1 METLPLEIP
10 PGRRLFCNR
19 TLNMRSIRAV
29 GFDMDYTLVHYHT
42 REWEERAYEDTRARL
57 GQLGF
62 SVEGLSFDPHLVR
75 PGLVLDI
82 ELGNAVKPNRFGFVK
97 QACHG
102 TRMLGVDELRKVYA
116 REIIDLSE
124 PRWVFLDTWFALS
137 EACLYLQLV
146 DRLDEGRL
154 GEQHG
159 YTDLY
164 RRVRESIDATHSEG
178 VLKQQI
184 VQNPTRFVDVDEE
197 LPLALLDL
205 KHAGKKLM
213 LITNSE
219 WSYTRAMLRHVLDRF
234 LPNGMTF
241 RELFDLVIVGAR
253 KPAFFEENAPA
264 FRVVDEETG
273 LLSPHVGALVP
284 GGAYFGG
291 NARMVERSFG
301 LRGEEILYVG
311 DHIYADVH
319 VSKNVLRWRTA
330 LISRELENELSALE
344 SFKPKQAAMS
354 ELMAQK
360 EALEHRFSLA
370 RIALQRLELG
380 YGPQTETPPRALKST
395 MTTTRQELVALDV
408 KIAEL
413 AKQSGELGN
422 PRWGLLMRA
431 GNDKSRLA
439 FQMERYADVYT
450 SRVSNFLRYTPFV
463 YLRSPRGSLPHDSG
477 PEGGASDSHA
487 WSGIAGASD
496 ASNGPAQ

>member
-1 METLPLEIP
+1 MEASPLDIP
-10 PGRRLFCNR
+10 PARRLFCNR

-42 REWEERAYEDTRARL
+42 REWEEQAYEDTRARL
-57 GQLGF
+57 ALRGF
-62 SVEGLSFDPHLVR
+62 DVEGLSFDPHLVR
-75 PGLVLDI
+75 PGLVLDL
-82 ELGNAVKPNRFGFVK
+82 EYGNAVKPNRFGFVK

-102 TRMLGVDELRKVYA
+102 TQMFGVEELRKVYA
-116 REIIDLSE
+116 RELIDLSE
-124 PRWVFLDTWFALS
+124 RRWVFLDTWFTLS

-146 DRLDEGRL
+146 DRLDAGRL
-154 GEQHG
+154 GDQHG
-159 YTDLY
+159 YGDLY
-164 RRVRESIDATHSEG
+164 RRLRECVDATHSEG

-184 VQNPTRFVDVDEE
+184 VQNPQRFVDVDEE

-234 LPNGMTF
+234 LPEGMTF

-264 FRVVDEETG
+264 FRVVDDESG
-273 LLSPHVGALVP
+273 LLAPQVGALLP

-291 NARMVERSFG
+291 NARLVERSFA

-311 DHIYADVH
+311 DHLYADVH

-330 LISRELENELSALE
+330 LISRELENELAALE

-354 ELMAQK
+354 ELMAEK
-360 EALEHRFSLA
+360 EALEHRFSAA
-370 RIALQRLELG
+370 RIALQRLDVG
-380 YGPQTETPPRALKST
+380 YGPQSETST
-395 MTTTRQELVALDV
+395 RELRKAMADVRQQLVALDLR
-408 KIAEL
+408 IGEL
-413 AKQSGELGN
+413 AKQSAELGSK
-422 PRWGLLMRA
+422 RWGLLMRA

-439 FQMERYADVYT
+439 FQMERYADIYT
-450 SRVSNFLRYTPFV
+450 SRVSNFMRYTPFV

-477 PEGGASDSHA
+477 PEGGTSNNNS
-487 WSGIAGASD
+487 WSGIPGASD
-496 ASNGPAQ
+496 AGSAE